1 MAGPIRGFSRI
12 ILCAALLVACN
23 RAEQAATTDPASE
36 VAPPADVS
44 VDFDA
49 LSANLVTQS
58 IGVREGDNVLIT
70 GGADNIELLEDIAVH
85 VRRAGAFPM
94 ITIQSD
100 RLTRR
105 MVVDVPE
112 QYDTQQDA
120 FALALAGLVD
130 VAISVD
136 QPSAPDLLADIPDDR
151 MARRAQAGAAV
162 GEAFE
167 KADIRLVNLGNSMNP
182 SPANANRLGLSQEEL
197 ARVFWAGV
205 GVDPSTIQS
214 RGEAL
219 RGKLAAGQVLHIT
232 APNGTDLTVNIA
244 GRPSFVSDGMITEE
258 EAAKGGASKFLWLP
272 AGEVYVAP
280 VPGSAQGTVV
290 GDQHFE
296 GQQISGLTLTFA
308 GGKLTGMSAT
318 SGIEP
323 LQSAYDAAAGDRKSE
338 FAVVDFGIN
347 PAVKSS
353 TAGAPIRTWVAD
365 GIVSVG
371 IGNNTWA
378 GGDNNSTFGLF
389 LHIPNATVTLD
400 GNVIVEGG
408 VIR

>member
-1 MAGPIRGFSRI
+1 LGCDQAQQADTTTP
-12 ILCAALLVACN
+12 AA
-23 RAEQAATTDPASE
+23 E

-49 LSANLVTQS
+49 LSANIVTQS
-58 IGVREGDNVLIT
+58 IGIREGDHVLIT
-70 GGADNIELLEDIAVH
+70 GGAENIELLEDLAVH
-85 VRRAGAFPM
+85 ARSVGAFPM
-94 ITIQSD
+94 ITLQSD

-120 FALALAGLVD
+120 FALALVDLID
-130 VAISVD
+130 VAITVD
-136 QPSAPDLLADIPDDR
+136 QASAPDLLADVPDQR
-151 MARRAQAGAAV
+151 MARRAQTGSAIV
-162 GEAFE
+162 DAFE
-167 KADIRLVNLGNSMNP
+167 KSDIRLVNLGNSMHP
-182 SPANANRLGLSQEEL
+182 SPSNAARLGLAQGEL
-197 ARVFWAGV
+197 ARVFWASV
-205 GVDPSTIQS
+205 GVDPATLQA

-244 GRPSFVSDGMITEE
+244 SRPSFVSDGMITEE
-258 EAAKGGASKFLWLP
+258 EVAKGGASKFLWLP

-280 VPGSAQGTVV
+280 VPGSAEGTVV
-290 GDQHFE
+290 ADHNHE
-296 GQQISGLTLTFA
+296 GQQIPGLTLTFA
-308 GGKLTGMSAT
+308 GGKLTGMTAT

-323 LQSAYDAAAGDRKSE
+323 VQSAFDAAAGDRKSE

-347 PAVKSS
+347 PAVKSA
-353 TAGAPIRTWVAD
+353 AGTPIRTWVAD

-371 IGNNTWA
+371 VGNNTWA
-378 GGDNNSTFGLF
+378 GGDNNAPYALF

-400 GNVIVEGG
+400 GTVIVDGG